1 MHRKTRK
8 TATIV
13 GLLAVA
19 AATAWAHEKGILKPA
34 TRTLTAGD
42 TLALAG
48 EKLPKSERIAVR
60 LVGVGGRIM
69 LDTVRTDSAGAFA
82 ARVLVP
88 ADATPGAYRL
98 VAVAD
103 DGDEV
108 ATLDVT
114 VVAAAPAAEH
124 AGMDHHD
131 ESAAAGEPSAQPLAL
146 ERAQSPAVTWSAV
159 GGIVLALVL
168 GGVLL
173 RRPPHAA

>member
-1 MHRKTRK
+1 MHRNTRRV
-8 TATIV
+8 TTIL

-19 AATAWAHEKGILKPA
+19 VATAWAHEKGILKPA

-48 EKLPKSERIAVR
+48 EKLPKLGRITVR
-60 LVGVGGRIM
+60 LVGVGGRM
-69 LDTVRTDSAGAFA
+69 ALDTVRTDSAGAFA
-82 ARVLVP
+82 ALVLVP
-88 ADATPGAYRL
+88 AAATPGAYRL

-114 VVAAAPAAEH
+114 VVAAGPAADH
-124 AGMDHHD
+124 ARMVHHD
-131 ESAAAGEPSAQPLAL
+131 DTTAPEEPSAEPLML
-146 ERAQSPAVTWSAV
+146 DRARSPVVTWTAV
-159 GGIVLALVL
+159 GAIVLALVL
-168 GGVLL
+168 GGMLL